1 GVSPPSAP
9 CGGLPRRAHSYWV
22 RLEDSASVLTSFRLG
37 DLSKSVVKK
46 VFTLRP
52 KDTVPSRTL
61 SHALVALGLA
71 ASPAS
76 LIFSPAT
83 SAPPVTVLPTPLAV
97 SSTP

>member
-46 VFTLRP
+46 GFTLRP
-52 KDTVPSRTL
+52 QGTAPSRAP
-61 SHALVALGLA
+61 SHAWVSCGLA
-71 ASPAS
+71 ASPPS
-76 LIFSPAT
+76 LTFSPAT

-97 SSTP
+97 SATP